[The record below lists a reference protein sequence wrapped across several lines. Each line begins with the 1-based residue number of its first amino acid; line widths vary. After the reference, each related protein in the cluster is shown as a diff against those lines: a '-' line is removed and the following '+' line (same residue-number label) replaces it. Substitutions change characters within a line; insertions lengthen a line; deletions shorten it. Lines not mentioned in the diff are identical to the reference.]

1 MGKDKDELKLSDS
14 SEFVTISV
22 KHKEVTGE
30 QLTLEERALSLLDDG
45 CGCCGCSAVILLMV
59 VAAIALIIRSC

>member
-22 KHKEVTGE
+22 NHKEVTGE
-30 QLTLEERALSLLDDG
+30 HLTLEERTLRFLDDG
-45 CGCCGCSAVILLMV
+45 CGCCGCSIIILLMITAV
-59 VAAIALIIRSC
+59 IVLIIRSC